1 MKSLD
6 EERNDGLALLQVGL
20 VLAVGTVLL
29 QSPVGHLQEA
39 HQGEAPAHGDGGTV
53 AVEDPAQD
61 LEEVVGAGAQ
71 GEEATAGG
79 LAGGVTLLGAHQGQ
93 LHVDG
98 KVEQLGDGPAGNGDL
113 LVAVGRGGVLRVAQE
128 VPNQGS
134 EAPVVHGVLEEVAQG
149 HRGAAELVDEEGLE
163 LTLDEVEDEEA
174 SPELLGL
181 RQRGTGSGGTV
192 DEAGPGG
199 VQHHQGDGTT
209 VLNDED
215 GTVADLGTQVLVG
228 QHSGSGDAHLGE
240 QGVILARDGDGLVLT
255 SDGHLEGLLVD
266 GDLGAEVL
274 LQLAKGVG
282 LHDGLLLSPG
292 LS

>member
-163 LTLDEVEDEEA
+163 LALDEMGKEEA
-174 SPELLGL
+174 NVQLLDGVE
-181 RQRGTGSGGTV
+181 GGGVGAGAV
-192 DEAGPGG
+192 DEGRAQG
-199 VQHHQGDGTT
+199 VQGH
-209 VLNDED
+209 
-215 GTVADLGTQVLVG
+215 
-228 QHSGSGDAHLGE
+228 
-240 QGVILARDGDGLVLT
+240 DGDGAGVL
-255 SDGHLEGLLVD
+255 DDEEGAVA
-266 GDLGAEVL
+266 DLGAEV
-274 LQLAKGVG
+274 
-282 LHDGLLLSPG
+282 
-292 LS
+292 